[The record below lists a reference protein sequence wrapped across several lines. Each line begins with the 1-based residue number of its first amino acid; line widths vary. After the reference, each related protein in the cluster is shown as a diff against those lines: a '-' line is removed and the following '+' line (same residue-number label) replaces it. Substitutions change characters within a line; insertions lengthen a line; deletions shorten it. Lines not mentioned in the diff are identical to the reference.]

1 MMKKNAGYRARCR
14 VLCLVVALMLLP
26 AFGSLAEVTHGVV
39 TMDKVFLRPKAGA
52 ADFIDRLH
60 TGWAAEILGTQTV
73 DGVLW
78 YKVKTNT
85 PTFPNR
91 TYEAYIHGNF
101 FRLMTEAEQ
110 AAWLANPVQASLV
123 PAASTSPA
131 ATGNQ
136 TQPPD
141 AVAPAVQGIAGY
153 LKITAHNT
161 NLRDKPG
168 GSTLVQLPK
177 GLVTAYYGAIS
188 QVNGYSWAFI

>member
-85 PTFPNR
+85 PTF
-91 TYEAYIHGNF
+91 
-101 FRLMTEAEQ
+101 
-110 AAWLANPVQASLV
+110 
-123 PAASTSPA
+123 
-131 ATGNQ
+131 
-136 TQPPD
+136 
-141 AVAPAVQGIAGY
+141 
-153 LKITAHNT
+153 
-161 NLRDKPG
+161 
-168 GSTLVQLPK
+168 
-177 GLVTAYYGAIS
+177 
-188 QVNGYSWAFI
+188 